1 MISGPLVKYVLTAAA
16 RDRLILTLL
25 LMIATGAAVAVFLGS
40 ATITEKESFALVFGA
55 SGLRFLGVV
64 GIVLFCCFYT
74 RRSFETKEVE
84 FLLSRPLSRMAFLL
98 SHAAAFAILAIFV
111 ALAASAA
118 VFFLG
123 KPNLQG
129 FGLWSLSIAIE
140 FSVMAVAA
148 LFFAMV
154 VSSASGSALA
164 TLGLYVLARLIG
176 MLLGIAYQTPENIF
190 FAALNNA
197 MEIISILVP
206 RLDLMGQTSW
216 LVYGVEG
223 SGGLGYTQDAGVY
236 AHRLAATLGLHAFM
250 VVQGVL
256 SMALFLAASAYDF
269 RRREF

>member
-1 MISGPLVKYVLTAAA
+1 MISGPLVKYILTAAM
-16 RDRLILTLL
+16 RDRLIMTLL
-25 LMIATGAAVAVFLGS
+25 LMVATGAAISVFLGS

-55 SGLRFLGVV
+55 SGLRFLGVL

-84 FLLSRPLSRMAFLL
+84 FLLSRPLSRTTFLL
-98 SHAAAFAILAIFV
+98 SHAFAFILLATAIGLAV
-111 ALAASAA
+111 SGV
-118 VFFLG
+118 VFLLG
-123 KPNLQG
+123 KPQLDG
-129 FGLWSLSIAIE
+129 FLLWSLSICVE

-164 TLGLYVLARLIG
+164 ALGLYVLARLVG
-176 MLLGIAYQTPENIF
+176 MLLGIAYQAPENFF

-197 MEIISILVP
+197 MELISALVP

-223 SGGLGYTQDAGVY
+223 SGGIGYTREAGAY
-236 AHRLAATLGLHAFM
+236 AHQVATIFGIYGLMA
-250 VVQGVL
+250 VQGVL
-256 SMALFLAASAYDF
+256 SIALFLAAAAYDF